1 MFASTTAA
9 VNENDS
15 RDGPKLTERALVLS
29 RVLERQTRKHSIS
42 RRVSSLPAIS
52 KLVPTPLHKAAYVLP
67 VRESSSIQPLPAP
80 VVQLKRR
87 SRLHGFWA
95 LRHRLFLLF
104 HDATSSYEARCVSIF
119 LLFAVAVSIIV
130 YIIQTQP
137 DLDPDFR
144 TALQTIELGCIY
156 LFSVDFAVRFVCT
169 SDYKAFL
176 HDPFNWIDCTS
187 VLPHYLEVLVDSR
200 LKGSTSLSAIR
211 TLRLLRVAR
220 ILKLS
225 RYTSSLHIFLR
236 SLTLSATPLFML
248 VFLMGI
254 ATIVF
259 SSALYFAELT
269 DPLPNFT
276 PTTMCRNPTFSKTCH
291 PNVNPSDDCCDV
303 NPFNSIPATFWW
315 CVVSMTTVGYGDEVP
330 VTPAGKTIA
339 SLAMIAGMLI
349 LSLPISVIGA
359 NFQRVM
365 KEFTKQALKE
375 NIDSVANMD
384 VLRRAEMV
392 EVLRAFEVV
401 GENIDIDPDEL
412 IALYDLNHSGALE
425 DDELANFRND
435 LADLQSAIRNHQAHI
450 LSPAQELRVKKLSFG
465 GSFDRGT
472 KFDVAAEHAE
482 KIEQMVETR
491 LLESEVRMEAK
502 LTVLNKALVRLQ
514 AQLELLGD

>member
-144 TALQTIELGCIY
+144 TALQTIE
-156 LFSVDFAVRFVCT
+156 
-169 SDYKAFL
+169 
-176 HDPFNWIDCTS
+176 
-187 VLPHYLEVLVDSR
+187 R

-365 KEFTKQALKE
+365 KEFTKQALKA

-482 KIEQMVETR
+482 MIEQMVETR